1 MIVMDWTMWEVVL
14 TTRDMGEIGEVM
26 RLLYVFSGQLN
37 DCAKTDV
44 PKLIDLHTK
53 KDNFYCI

>member
-1 MIVMDWTMWEVVL
+1 MDWTTWEVVL
-14 TTRDMGEIGEVM
+14 TTRDMREIGEVM
-26 RLLYVFSGQLN
+26 RLLCIFSGQVN
-37 DCAKTDV
+37 DCVHV